1 MADQLRGMK
10 RAPRPRLSRAVSIVI
25 DKSKIL
31 GVRAGLR
38 SPHRFTGIWIV
49 VVDGRV
55 FARSWTR
62 RPDGWRAAFVED
74 PLGVI
79 EVSVGIRIRAVPA
92 RGERLRDA
100 VERAYAQS

>member
-1 MADQLRGMK
+1 MK
-10 RAPRPRLSRAVSIVI
+10 RAPRRRFSRAVSTVI

-62 RPDGWRAAFVED
+62 RPDGCFAAFLDD
-74 PLGVI
+74 PFGVI
-79 EVSVGIRIRAVPA
+79 EVGSRRIRIRAVPA
-92 RGERLRDA
+92 RGMRES
-100 VERAYAQS
+100 EK